1 MKSLSLELQFS
12 SQRLKNYLQ
21 KNPHEAQELAVNYFE
36 DFIVL
41 AIEHKQL
48 QADFEAMQ
56 QQLIQL
62 QSSTNPPNSP
72 QLPFFLS
79 QF

>member
-1 MKSLSLELQFS
+1 MESKPLELQFS

-21 KNPHEAQELAVNYFE
+21 KNPQQAPKLAVDYFE
-36 DFIVL
+36 DFMVL
-41 AIEHKQL
+41 AIEYKQL

-56 QQLIQL
+56 SQLIQL
-62 QSSTNPPNSP
+62 QSSTNPRNSP

-79 QF
+79 HL

>member
-21 KNPHEAQELAVNYFE
+21 KNPEEAQELAVTYFE
-36 DFIVL
+36 DFRVL
-41 AIEHKQL
+41 VIEHKQL

-62 QSSTNPPNSP
+62 QSSTNSRNSP
-72 QLPFFLS
+72 QLPSFLPHL
-79 QF
+79 